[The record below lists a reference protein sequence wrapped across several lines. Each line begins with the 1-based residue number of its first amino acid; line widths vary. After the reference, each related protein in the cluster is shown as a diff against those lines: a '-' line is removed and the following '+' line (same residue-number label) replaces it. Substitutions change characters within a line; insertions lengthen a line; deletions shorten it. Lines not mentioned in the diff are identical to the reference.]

1 MIFSNTLEDNISAVE
16 SYLVDAY
23 DVVVDYDPMGLDEYW
38 IDDNV
43 ITINTLKDKQHQLF
57 VLLHEAGH
65 VVLRSRDDF
74 EEMFPGI
81 ETSRVE
87 VLKEEIMAW
96 EEARKLANNLSIDLG
111 EQWNAHVRQAIMKYV
126 RWVQV

>member
-43 ITINTLKDKQHQLF
+43 ITINTLKDKRHQLF

>member
-96 EEARKLANNLSIDLG
+96 EEARKLANNLSINLG

>member
-1 MIFSNTLEDNISAVE
+1 MNFYNTLEDSISAVE
-16 SYLVDAY
+16 SYLVEAY

-43 ITINTLKDKQHQLF
+43 ITINTLKDKQHQLC

-65 VVLRSRDDF
+65 VVLRSRADF
-74 EEMFPGI
+74 DEMFPGI
-81 ETSRVE
+81 KTSRVE

-96 EEARKLANNLSIDLG
+96 EEARKLADKLSINLG
-111 EQWNAHVRQAIMKYV
+111 DNWNTHVRQAIMKYV
-126 RWVQV
+126 RWVQL

>member
-1 MIFSNTLEDNISAVE
+1 
-16 SYLVDAY
+16 
-23 DVVVDYDPMGLDEYW
+23 MGLDEYW

-74 EEMFPGI
+74 DEMFPGI
-81 ETSRVE
+81 KTSRVE

-96 EEARKLANNLSIDLG
+96 EEARKLADKLSINLG
-111 EQWNAHVRQAIMKYV
+111 DNWNTHVRQAIMKYV
-126 RWVQV
+126 RWVQL

>member
-65 VVLRSRDDF
+65 VVLRSHDDF